1 MIRIKNVTKD
11 YGSNKGVFDLSFE
24 VQDQETFGLLG
35 MEGAG
40 KTTLLQILMGFSN
53 LSGGRCTINAKHCWK
68 QSTGIKNFTGYL
80 PQKITL
86 PESMTG
92 LQFFRFLADLRNR
105 KSLEKAIRTADAFE
119 LDTSKKIRDLNQE
132 EKKRFISKGDG
143 KLAWTKSAVR
153 GFSFRQGRKYPY
165 VAGGKHLPLLP
176 LPCRVRPS
184 PRHCHQY
191 QILRTTG
198 ARLFFWPCLGCFV
211 QRPHIFLYVSFAET
225 LIPCRK

>member
-132 EKKRFISKGDG
+132 EKK
-143 KLAWTKSAVR
+143 KLAI
-153 GFSFRQGRKYPY
+153 
-165 VAGGKHLPLLP
+165 AGVFLHDPEVLLLDEP
-176 LPCRVRPS
+176 ES
-184 PRHCHQY
+184 D
-191 QILRTTG
+191 
-198 ARLFFWPCLGCFV
+198 LGEKAKV
-211 QRPHIFLYVSFAET
+211 QFMNKKAGERRS
-225 LIPCRK
+225 

>member
-53 LSGGRCTINAKHCWK
+53 LSGGRCTISAKHCWK

-80 PQKITL
+80 
-86 PESMTG
+86 
-92 LQFFRFLADLRNR
+92 QFFRFLANLRNR
-105 KSLEKAIRTADAFE
+105 KRLKKAIRTADAFE

-132 EKKRFISKGDG
+132 EKK
-143 KLAWTKSAVR
+143 KLAIAGVFLHDPEVLLLDEPESDLGEKAKVQFMNLILEEKSR
-153 GFSFRQGRKYPY
+153 GKTILIVVVCLIALIG
-165 VAGGKHLPLLP
+165 LL
-176 LPCRVRPS
+176 
-184 PRHCHQY
+184 
-191 QILRTTG
+191 
-198 ARLFFWPCLGCFV
+198 F
-211 QRPHIFLYVSFAET
+211 
-225 LIPCRK
+225 LIPAPESLQ

>member
-80 PQKITL
+80 PQKSAAC
-86 PESMTG
+86 P
-92 LQFFRFLADLRNR
+92 RAD
-105 KSLEKAIRTADAFE
+105 T
-119 LDTSKKIRDLNQE
+119 
-132 EKKRFISKGDG
+132 
-143 KLAWTKSAVR
+143 
-153 GFSFRQGRKYPY
+153 P
-165 VAGGKHLPLLP
+165 
-176 LPCRVRPS
+176 
-184 PRHCHQY
+184 
-191 QILRTTG
+191 
-198 ARLFFWPCLGCFV
+198 
-211 QRPHIFLYVSFAET
+211 
-225 LIPCRK
+225 

>member
-53 LSGGRCTINAKHCWK
+53 LSGGRCTINAKHFWK
-68 QSTGIKNFTGYL
+68 HSTSIKNFTGYL
-80 PQKITL
+80 PQNITL

-105 KSLEKAIRTADAFE
+105 KSLEKARISPAFNT
-119 LDTSKKIRDLNQE
+119 LPVAS
-132 EKKRFISKGDG
+132 
-143 KLAWTKSAVR
+143 
-153 GFSFRQGRKYPY
+153 FS
-165 VAGGKHLPLLP
+165 VLIIVKHFLIYSSTFESPLK
-176 LPCRVRPS
+176 V
-184 PRHCHQY
+184 
-191 QILRTTG
+191 IE
-198 ARLFFWPCLGCFV
+198 V
-211 QRPHIFLYVSFAET
+211 VST
-225 LIPCRK
+225 L

>member
-86 PESMTG
+86 PESMTS

-132 EKKRFISKGDG
+132 EKK
-143 KLAWTKSAVR
+143 KLAI
-153 GFSFRQGRKYPY
+153 
-165 VAGGKHLPLLP
+165 AG
-176 LPCRVRPS
+176 V
-184 PRHCHQY
+184 
-191 QILRTTG
+191 
-198 ARLFFWPCLGCFV
+198 
-211 QRPHIFLYVSFAET
+211 FLHD
-225 LIPCRK
+225 P

>member
-68 QSTGIKNFTGYL
+68 QSTSIKNFTGYL

-105 KSLEKAIRTADAFE
+105 KSLEKRSAQQMHLSWT
-119 LDTSKKIRDLNQE
+119 LQ
-132 EKKRFISKGDG
+132 KRSVI
-143 KLAWTKSAVR
+143 
-153 GFSFRQGRKYPY
+153 
-165 VAGGKHLPLLP
+165 
-176 LPCRVRPS
+176 
-184 PRHCHQY
+184 
-191 QILRTTG
+191 
-198 ARLFFWPCLGCFV
+198 
-211 QRPHIFLYVSFAET
+211 
-225 LIPCRK
+225 

>member
-105 KSLEKAIRTADAFE
+105 KSD
-119 LDTSKKIRDLNQE
+119 
-132 EKKRFISKGDG
+132 
-143 KLAWTKSAVR
+143 
-153 GFSFRQGRKYPY
+153 
-165 VAGGKHLPLLP
+165 
-176 LPCRVRPS
+176 
-184 PRHCHQY
+184 
-191 QILRTTG
+191 
-198 ARLFFWPCLGCFV
+198 
-211 QRPHIFLYVSFAET
+211 PHSRCI
-225 LIPCRK
+225 